1 MILLL
6 DNYDS
11 FTYNLQQ
18 YLEEL
23 SGERIHVA
31 RNDEIAMEQAATFD
45 SIVFSPGPGLPEEA
59 GLMMPMIRAFSG
71 SKHLLGICLGHQ
83 AITLS
88 FGGRLKNL
96 EKVLH
101 GVVRP
106 VHIQQE
112 GHPLFEAIPGSF
124 EAGRYHSWVPDREGF
139 CEELE
144 VLGTDDHDEIMIL
157 GHRRLSVYGFQ
168 FHPES
173 VMTPAGKQLL
183 VNWLRITGRKQVSL
197 R

>member
-23 SGERIHVA
+23 SGERIQVA
-31 RNDEIAMEQAATFD
+31 RNDEISIEKAATFD
-45 SIVFSPGPGLPEEA
+45 TIVFSPGPGLPEES
-59 GLMMPMIRAFSG
+59 GLMMPMIKAFSG

-83 AITLS
+83 AITLA

-106 VHIQQE
+106 VHIRRQE
-112 GHPLFEAIPGSF
+112 HPLFTGIPSPF
-124 EAGRYHSWVPDREGF
+124 EAGRYHSWVPDRDGF
-139 CEELE
+139 PKELE
-144 VLGTDDHDEIMIL
+144 VLGGDDHDEIMIL
-157 GHRRLSVYGFQ
+157 GHRQWSVFGFQ

-173 VMTPAGKQLL
+173 VMTPSGKQLL
-183 VNWLRITGRKQVSL
+183 GNWLRITGRKPVYL

>member
-23 SGERIHVA
+23 SGERIRVA
-31 RNDEIAMEQAATFD
+31 RNDEIAMEEVATFD

-59 GLMMPMIRAFSG
+59 GLMMPVIRAFSG

-106 VHIQQE
+106 VHIQQQE
-112 GHPLFEAIPGSF
+112 HPLLEKIPSPF
-124 EAGRYHSWVPDREGF
+124 EAGRYHSWVPEREGF
-139 CEELE
+139 PEELQ

-157 GHRRLSVYGFQ
+157 GHRQRSVFGFQ